1 MIKVLEL
8 FAGSRSVGKVAEELG
23 MEVFSSD
30 INNFDG
36 INYVVNIL
44 EFDYSKVP
52 FVPDVIWASPPC
64 TGFSVAA
71 IGHHWTGGKGAY
83 IPKTETAR
91 LGIELVKKTLEII
104 DYYKPKYWFIENPRG
119 VLRKMDIVKNLKR
132 NTVTYCQYGDERMKP
147 TDIWTNSEVWIPR
160 KMCKNGDTCH
170 VAAPRGSRT
179 GTQGRSNAY
188 ERSKIPN
195 ELCYEIL
202 NSCLNEPQ
210 NQGISINVRS
220 TTD

>member
-1 MIKVLEL
+1 MKVLEL
-8 FAGSRSVGKVAEELG
+8 FAGSRSIGKQAESLG

-30 INNFDG
+30 INDFEG
-36 INYVVNIL
+36 IHYVVNIL
-44 EFDYSKVP
+44 DFDYSKVP

-71 IGHHWTGGKGAY
+71 IGHHWSIGEGGHT
-83 IPKTETAR
+83 PKTDTAR
-91 LGIELVKKTLEII
+91 LGIELAKKTLEII

-119 VLRKMDIVKNLKR
+119 VLRKMPFMESFKR

-147 TDIWTNSEVWIPR
+147 TDIWTNSDIWIPR
-160 KMCKNGDTCH
+160 KMCKNGDPCH

-195 ELCYEIL
+195 ELCHEIL
-202 NSCLNEPQ
+202 KSCL
-210 NQGISINVRS
+210 
-220 TTD
+220 